1 MSRFFVKNI
10 TVSGST
16 QNVAVSKIEFED
28 GVNIVYGPSNTGK
41 SYILGCL
48 NFMFGGKKT
57 PFSKADTNYDTDAI
71 TFASD
76 DGKRVCC
83 KRKIVEGRGK
93 KKEVGSNT
101 IEFIYSDIPEFP
113 IGNYYVESEKKN
125 ARPYSYFLLFLLGIT
140 ETPQIISTK
149 KRKTNAFSLRT
160 IFQFFYLDE
169 DNIFKKDTV
178 FYPNHTFI
186 KPVAVLMSLIYLF
199 EAQNFAQD
207 VPAESEKEREERKI
221 QKAGV
226 ISYLKSKL
234 KEYTDQ
240 RTELQKMK
248 EQIGDADIE
257 SKLQSILDE
266 IAEIESA
273 ITEANQKCRR
283 ILEQIFEITPRL
295 EEMRLRR
302 DRFRVL
308 HTQYDSDMKRLRF
321 IADGESKR
329 GKVQY
334 VTKCPFCNHDMDLPQ
349 KEQVLYSEAISIE
362 LERVKAQVQDLES
375 AEKDTDA
382 EIQELEKIAAELN
395 SQYQQLKELIEKR
408 LQPRATKLTVIK
420 ESYQNWLLL
429 QQKLFTYDFIIHEY
443 NDEIAA
449 KFLETEEKVTDIDPM
464 RKFPIS
470 LWEALNKSFQ
480 EMVRACGY
488 PNNPTARIDKDSLD
502 AVVNE
507 KAKENEGKGYRAFL
521 NTVMLFNLMKLLES
535 NGKHSLH
542 MLFLDSPILSLKEKE
557 KVDEN
562 ELATPGMKE
571 SLFRYIVTHCGEN
584 QVIIVE
590 NELPSNVDYGNV
602 HLIPF
607 TKEEKGRYGFLLSV
621 RDTEAG

>member
-1 MSRFFVKNI
+1 MSRFFVKDI

-16 QNVAVSKIEFED
+16 QNVAVSKIEFEG
-28 GVNIVYGPSNTGK
+28 GVNIVHGPSNTGK

-48 NFMFGGKKT
+48 NFMFGGKVT
-57 PFSKADTNYDTDAI
+57 PFSKADTNYDVVAI

-76 DGKRVCC
+76 DGKRICC

-101 IEFIYSDIPEFP
+101 IEFTYSDVPEFP
-113 IGNYYVESEKKN
+113 VGDYYVESEKKN
-125 ARPYSYFLLFLLGIT
+125 ARPYSHFLLFLLGIT
-140 ETPQIISTK
+140 KTPQIISTK
-149 KRKTNAFSLRT
+149 KRETNALSLRT

-178 FYPNHTFI
+178 FYPNHTFT

-199 EAQNFAQD
+199 EAQDFAQD

-248 EQIGDADIE
+248 EQIGDEDIE
-257 SKLQSILDE
+257 SKLQGILDE

-273 ITEANQKCRR
+273 ITEANEKCRR

-302 DRFRVL
+302 DRFRIL
-308 HTQYDSDMKRLRF
+308 HTQYDSDIKRLRF

-329 GKVQY
+329 GKVQRAA
-334 VTKCPFCNHDMDLPQ
+334 KCPFCNHDIDLPQ

-362 LERVKAQVQDLES
+362 LERVKAQVQDLEL

-382 EIQELEKIAAELN
+382 EIQELEKTAAELN

-408 LQPRATKLTVIK
+408 LQPRAAKLTVTK

-429 QQKLFTYDFIIHEY
+429 QQRLFTYDFITQEY
-443 NDEIAA
+443 NDEITT
-449 KFLETEEKVTDIDPM
+449 KSLETEEKVTDIDPM
-464 RKFPIS
+464 QKFPIS
-470 LWEALNKSFQ
+470 LWEALNKAFQ

-488 PNNPTARIDKDSLD
+488 PNNPTARIDKDTLD

-521 NTVMLFNLMKLLES
+521 NTIMLF
-535 NGKHSLH
+535 
-542 MLFLDSPILSLKEKE
+542 
-557 KVDEN
+557 
-562 ELATPGMKE
+562 
-571 SLFRYIVTHCGEN
+571 
-584 QVIIVE
+584 
-590 NELPSNVDYGNV
+590 
-602 HLIPF
+602 
-607 TKEEKGRYGFLLSV
+607 
-621 RDTEAG
+621 